1 MSSLFDDNF
10 LADLAKAGGEPPPEV
25 HEIPEDDPSGPG
37 APAAA
42 APEQV
47 PHDLFEGWD
56 LAPGAAPGQAATGF
70 GERAGHA
77 TDPGGYGAESDPYG
91 EREAYY
97 RNGAPRPAVDP
108 AALLEGLNEQQ
119 RAAVVHAGSPLLI
132 VAGAGSGKTRVLTH
146 RIAHL
151 LAARR
156 AHPGEILAITFTNKA
171 AGEMKER
178 VTDLV
183 GPRANAMWVSTFHSA
198 CVRILRRESKKLG
211 FTSSFSI
218 YDAADSKRLMALV
231 CRDLDLDPKR
241 FPPKSF
247 SAKISNLKNELIDDE
262 AYAAEVSGDGSAA
275 GGFEKTLAE
284 AYTMY
289 QARLREA
296 NALDFDDII
305 MTTVHLL
312 QAFPDVSEH
321 YRRRFRHVLVDEYQ
335 DTNHAQYTL
344 VRELVGPAE
353 TAAELCVVGDADQSI
368 YAFRGAT
375 IRNILQFEEDYP
387 NATTILLEQN
397 YRSTQTILSAANA
410 VIERNEN
417 RRPKNLW
424 TEAGAGATITGYVAD
439 TEHDEAQYVAD
450 EIDRLTDAG
459 DARAGDVAVFYRTN
473 AQSRVFEEVFIR
485 VGLPYKVVGGVR
497 FYERKEVR
505 DILAYLRVLANPEDT
520 VPLRRILN
528 VPKRGIGERA
538 EAMIDALAQ
547 RERISFAQALRRVD
561 EAYGMAARSVNAVKR
576 FNVLLEDLRTI
587 VESGAG
593 PATVLEAVLERTG
606 YLAELQASTD
616 PQDET
621 RVENLQELAAVAL
634 EFEQERGVAPAG
646 AAEPGTGESATG
658 EPATA
663 GEPPAAGAPA
673 EPVTGEA
680 AGPAA
685 ATGATAAAVEAA
697 AAALAR
703 GADPEAPTDAPA
715 GQPTPQSA
723 GAGPAGPGADA
734 EAAGGAVTGTLAD
747 FLEKVALVADSDQI
761 PDEDAE
767 GSGVITLMTLHTA
780 KGLEFPVVFLT
791 GLEDGVFP
799 HMRALGQTKELEEE
813 RRLAYVGITRA
824 RERLYLTR
832 STMRS
837 AWGQP
842 SYNPPSRFL
851 DEIPDQYLK
860 WERTGAATP
869 SASMG
874 SVASS
879 LSSSMS
885 AATRSGGRGGSN
897 AFATRRVKDRPVV
910 SLAVGDRV
918 THDSFGLGTVVAVKG
933 SGDSA
938 EATIDFGQEKPKR
951 LLLRYAPVE
960 KL

>member
-1 MSSLFDDNF
+1 MSSLFDDSF
-10 LADLAKAGGEPPPEV
+10 LTGLQHSEEGPPPPPED
-25 HEIPEDDPSGPG
+25 H
-37 APAAA
+37 
-42 APEQV
+42 APEAV
-47 PHDLFEGWD
+47 PEGLFEGVFD
-56 LAPGAAPGQAATGF
+56 APPPPRDG
-70 GERAGHA
+70 
-77 TDPGGYGAESDPYG
+77 
-91 EREAYY
+91 YY
-97 RNGAPRPAVDP
+97 RDGAPRPVIDA
-108 AALLEGLNEQQ
+108 AALLDGLNTEQ

-151 LAARR
+151 LAERGV
-156 AHPGEILAITFTNKA
+156 HPGQILAITFTNKA

-178 VTDLV
+178 VEQLV
-183 GPRANAMWVSTFHSA
+183 GPRANAMWVMTFHSA

-241 FPPKSF
+241 YPPKSF
-247 SAKISNLKNELIDDE
+247 TAKVSNLKNELIDE
-262 AYAAEVSGDGSAA
+262 ETFAGQAAD
-275 GGFEKTLAE
+275 GFEKTLAQ
-284 AYTMY
+284 AYALY

-312 QAFPDVSEH
+312 QAFPDVAEH

-344 VRELVGPAE
+344 VRELVGPSGEAD
-353 TAAELCVVGDADQSI
+353 APAELCVVGDADQSI

-410 VIERNEN
+410 VIERNES

-424 TEAGAGATITGYVAD
+424 TNAGSGARITGYVAD
-439 TEHDEAQYVAD
+439 TEHDEAQFVAD

-459 DARAGDVAVFYRTN
+459 DAKAGDVAVFYRTN
-473 AQSRVFEEVFIR
+473 AQSRVFEEIFIR

-505 DILAYLRVLANPEDT
+505 DVLAYLRVLANPEDT

-528 VPKRGIGERA
+528 VPKRGIGDRA
-538 EAMIDALAQ
+538 EAMIDALSL
-547 RERISFAQALRRVD
+547 REKISFPQALRRVD
-561 EAYGMAARSVNAVKR
+561 EAYGMAARSANAVKR
-576 FNVLLEDLRTI
+576 FNTLMEELRTI

-593 PATVLEAVLERTG
+593 PAVVLEAVLERTG

-621 RVENLQELAAVAL
+621 RIENLQELAAVAL
-634 EFEQERGVAPAG
+634 EFEQERGDEEG
-646 AAEPGTGESATG
+646 A
-658 EPATA
+658 
-663 GEPPAAGAPA
+663 
-673 EPVTGEA
+673 
-680 AGPAA
+680 
-685 ATGATAAAVEAA
+685 
-697 AAALAR
+697 
-703 GADPEAPTDAPA
+703 
-715 GQPTPQSA
+715 
-723 GAGPAGPGADA
+723 
-734 EAAGGAVTGTLAD
+734 GTLAE

-761 PDEDAE
+761 PDEDE
-767 GSGVITLMTLHTA
+767 DGSGVITLMTLHTA

-791 GLEDGVFP
+791 GMEDGVFP

-832 STMRS
+832 AAMRS

-851 DEIPDQYLK
+851 EEIPDQHLEWK
-860 WERTGAATP
+860 RKGPMAAPAGPT
-869 SASMG
+869 SG
-874 SVASS
+874 ITSS
-879 LSSSMS
+879 LSSSRS
-885 AATRSGGRGGSN
+885 RSGPSG
-897 AFATRRVKDRPVV
+897 FATRRSSDKPVV
-910 SLAVGDRV
+910 TLVVGDRV
-918 THDSFGLGTVVAVKG
+918 THDQFGLGTVTAVEG
-933 SGDSA
+933 FGDQA
-938 EATIDFGQEKPKR
+938 KATVDFGDERPKK